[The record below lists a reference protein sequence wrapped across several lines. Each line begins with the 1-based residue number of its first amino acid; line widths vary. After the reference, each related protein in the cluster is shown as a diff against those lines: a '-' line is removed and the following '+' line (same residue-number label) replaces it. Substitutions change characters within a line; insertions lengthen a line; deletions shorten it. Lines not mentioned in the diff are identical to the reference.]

1 VTRPILDR
9 LRRRWGTRWA
19 GLALAGAGLAGLS
32 VAGLLWR
39 LSWPM
44 VPSATAAWTAALVA
58 LAFLRLSRPP
68 LTRGAVASHLNRWLP
83 EVQDSADL
91 LVDDPTDLTPVERLQ
106 RDRIVLRLTE
116 VEPRTISP
124 PSRLYRTPLV
134 TTLSAGV
141 VGVAIWLWPG
151 AASPTGGSRSVT
163 AHPPRPAPTIAAVRL
178 EVSPPDYT
186 GIPHTVTTDWD
197 LDVPEGSRI
206 TWNLTAA
213 HEADAVWLQTVEGDS
228 LPLAPLSV
236 DKAERFIVSFVPAHS
251 TVYRVVAVRGSET
264 GTTDYHRLIVRPD
277 LPPALTILEPVAR
290 VSLTVDEPR
299 LVTLVALAHDDYGLE
314 TPDIVVTVATGY
326 GEGVQFRESVRRFT
340 RVEERNDTLRLTEQF
355 DLNRL
360 GMKPGDEL
368 YLYLRARD
376 NREPVANTTRT
387 ETVIV
392 ALEDTSTVV
401 VSQPQGLAVDRMP
414 DFFRSQRQIIIDTE
428 RLLADRGR
436 IDGQAFNDR
445 AQNIGLDQYL
455 LRLRYSELVGDEFE
469 DIPLGLVEE
478 DIEALGIESA
488 APPEP
493 LPELPPAQE
502 GEDDE
507 SDDPSEEFL
516 HDHDDAENATRL
528 AATIKSTLKLALAEM
543 WQAEIRLRTH
553 RPEPALPYEQ
563 RALEIL
569 KRVQQAA
576 RSYVLRTGFDPPPID
591 TDLTRLTGDLEEVED
606 RTVRTSAGRAP
617 TTPDRDV
624 RQALHVV
631 QQLQIGAST
640 DSGAPA
646 TLMAG
651 GRILARRALG
661 EPLGY
666 IEALGAIR
674 ELADSLAA
682 GASCAHCLS
691 SAALG
696 LYRALPEAVPA
707 RPETR
712 PAESG
717 MARSYFDRLTG
728 AP

>member
-1 VTRPILDR
+1 
-9 LRRRWGTRWA
+9 
-19 GLALAGAGLAGLS
+19 
-32 VAGLLWR
+32 
-39 LSWPM
+39 
-44 VPSATAAWTAALVA
+44 
-58 LAFLRLSRPP
+58 
-68 LTRGAVASHLNRWLP
+68 
-83 EVQDSADL
+83 
-91 LVDDPTDLTPVERLQ
+91 
-106 RDRIVLRLTE
+106 
-116 VEPRTISP
+116 
-124 PSRLYRTPLV
+124 
-134 TTLSAGV
+134 
-141 VGVAIWLWPG
+141 
-151 AASPTGGSRSVT
+151 
-163 AHPPRPAPTIAAVRL
+163 
-178 EVSPPDYT
+178 
-186 GIPHTVTTDWD
+186 
-197 LDVPEGSRI
+197 
-206 TWNLTAA
+206 
-213 HEADAVWLQTVEGDS
+213 
-228 LPLAPLSV
+228 
-236 DKAERFIVSFVPAHS
+236 
-251 TVYRVVAVRGSET
+251 
-264 GTTDYHRLIVRPD
+264 
-277 LPPALTILEPVAR
+277 
-290 VSLTVDEPR
+290 
-299 LVTLVALAHDDYGLE
+299 VTLVALAHDDYGLE
-314 TPDIVVTVATGY
+314 TPDIVATVATGY

-355 DLNRL
+355 DLDRL

-401 VSQPQGLAVDRMP
+401 VSLPQGLAVDRMP
-414 DFFRSQRQIIIDTE
+414 DLFRSQRQIIIDTE

-469 DIPLGLVEE
+469 DVPLGLIEE

-493 LPELPPAQE
+493 LPEIPPAQE
-502 GEDDE
+502 GGDDE

-528 AATIKSTLKLALAEM
+528 AATIKSTLKLALDEM
-543 WQAEIRLRTH
+543 WQAELRLRTH

-576 RSYVLRTGFDPPPID
+576 RSYVLRTGFDPSPID

-631 QQLQIGAST
+631 QQLQIGAPT

-682 GASCAHCLS
+682 GASCSHCLS
-691 SAALG
+691 PAVLG

>member
-1 VTRPILDR
+1 V
-9 LRRRWGTRWA
+9 
-19 GLALAGAGLAGLS
+19 
-32 VAGLLWR
+32 
-39 LSWPM
+39 
-44 VPSATAAWTAALVA
+44 
-58 LAFLRLSRPP
+58 
-68 LTRGAVASHLNRWLP
+68 
-83 EVQDSADL
+83 
-91 LVDDPTDLTPVERLQ
+91 
-106 RDRIVLRLTE
+106 
-116 VEPRTISP
+116 
-124 PSRLYRTPLV
+124 
-134 TTLSAGV
+134 
-141 VGVAIWLWPG
+141 
-151 AASPTGGSRSVT
+151 SVT
-163 AHPPRPAPTIAAVRL
+163 AHPPRPAPKITAVQI
-178 EVSPPDYT
+178 EVNPPDYT
-186 GIPHTVTTDWD
+186 GMAGTVTTDWD
-197 LDVPEGSRI
+197 LDVPEGARI
-206 TWNLTAA
+206 TWNLAA
-213 HEADAVWLQTVEGDS
+213 AYEPDAVWLQTVDGDS
-228 LPLAPLSV
+228 LPLAPHSGEAAAATA
-236 DKAERFIVSFVPAHS
+236 KRFAVSYAPLRS
-251 TVYRVVAVRGSET
+251 TVYRIVAVRGSET
-264 GTTDYHRLIVRPD
+264 GTTDYHRLVIRPD
-277 LPPALTILEPVAR
+277 APPTLTILEPVTR
-290 VSLTVDEPR
+290 VSLAVDDPR

-314 TPDIVVTVATGY
+314 TPEIVATVASGY

-340 RVEERNDTLRLTEQF
+340 RVDPMNDTLRLTEQF
-355 DLNRL
+355 DLDRL

-368 YLYLRARD
+368 YLYLRVRD
-376 NREPVANTTRT
+376 NRVPVANTART
-387 ETVIV
+387 ETMIV

-428 RLLADRGR
+428 RLLADRGH
-436 IDGQAFNDR
+436 IDVQAFNDR

-543 WQAEIRLRTH
+543 WQAELRLRTH
-553 RPEPALPYEQ
+553 RPDPALPYER
-563 RALEIL
+563 RALEFL

-591 TDLTRLTGDLEEVED
+591 TDMTRLTGNLEEIED
-606 RTVRTSAGRAP
+606 RTIRTTTRRAP
-617 TTPDRDV
+617 ITPDHDV

-631 QQLQIGAST
+631 QQLQIGAPA

-651 GRILARRALG
+651 GRVLARRALG

-682 GASCAHCLS
+682 EGSCAHCLAP
-691 SAALG
+691 AAVG
-696 LYRALPEAVPA
+696 LYRALPEAVPV
-707 RPETR
+707 RQETR

-717 MARSYFDRLTG
+717 MARRYFDVLNG